1 MEKLTEYEQNF
12 IKSAEEFLRV
22 NLPHGKSETACTY
35 IAGFLDIVKRLTSA
49 TGPLSEQED
58 DLTLRKEIEELL
70 NRHSME
76 NVCDTPDFILAH
88 YLDDCLRAYQTATLQ
103 REDWYGR
110 KKEPAVLDG

>member
-1 MEKLTEYEQNF
+1 M
-12 IKSAEEFLRV
+12 
-22 NLPHGKSETACTY
+22 
-35 IAGFLDIVKRLTSA
+35 
-49 TGPLSEQED
+49 SEQED

-110 KKEPAVLDG
+110 KKEPAVLDGP

>member
-1 MEKLTEYEQNF
+1 
-12 IKSAEEFLRV
+12 
-22 NLPHGKSETACTY
+22 
-35 IAGFLDIVKRLTSA
+35 
-49 TGPLSEQED
+49 
-58 DLTLRKEIEELL
+58 
-70 NRHSME
+70 ME